1 MPSPPVRPTTLQEF
15 LKERT
20 GMRVAEEAVTLLVEL
35 LTATVGKIATEA
47 AQAAVEDERSTIM
60 ARDIQAAY
68 DVFLR
73 DSGLLLHS
81 TAKLHTAID
90 GISNAGFKELFNLLR
105 ADIAASS

>member
-1 MPSPPVRPTTLQEF
+1 MSSPPVRPTTLQEF

-35 LTATVGKIATEA
+35 LTASAAKIATEA
-47 AQAAVEDERSTIM
+47 GRAAVEDGRNTIM
-60 ARDIQAAY
+60 ARDVQAAF

-73 DSGLLLHS
+73 DSGLHLLS
-81 TAKLHTAID
+81 PAKLHTAID
-90 GISNAGFKELFNLLR
+90 GISNEGFKELINLLR